1 MRPTFYSNVST
12 SVEISN
18 KRNQS
23 GGTPKAT
30 FFFTTDRYSNSNF
43 EKKEKEKKTHTHTH
57 KAMSMTYNFF
67 SFLCVPKQRISDL
80 RNIKTIMINTREKH
94 GLLDKLYFN
103 SLHLVFQFAS
113 LLSSFVLF

>member
-1 MRPTFYSNVST
+1 MGHQ
-12 SVEISN
+12 
-18 KRNQS
+18 KRLFLQPIDIQ
-23 GGTPKAT
+23 TQT
-30 FFFTTDRYSNSNF
+30 LR
-43 EKKEKEKKTHTHTH
+43 KKKKKKKTHTH

-67 SFLCVPKQRISDL
+67 SFLCVPKQRIFEL
-80 RNIKTIMINTREKH
+80 RNIKTIMIDTREKH